1 MYKDAYEGS
10 QRTENSYFDREEEK
24 KITMLKSEVFIKVF
38 EALYCLTK
46 EEIASTKFPSLLDL
60 IEKICVD
67 DLKYFQTR
75 SEPVYPKML
84 LLIAKTIIQG
94 IVVKKRS
101 NIYRLLTDEVTD
113 ISNIYQLVL
122 FVKYYDYNKHKVK
135 TVFTDCSNFLEFFE
149 NFSSNADAIVSC
161 ITKKFEELQIEI
173 SNLKAFVSDGSSIK
187 RASKMV
193 V

>member
-1 MYKDAYEGS
+1 M
-10 QRTENSYFDREEEK
+10 
-24 KITMLKSEVFIKVF
+24 
-38 EALYCLTK
+38 
-46 EEIASTKFPSLLDL
+46 
-60 IEKICVD
+60 CVD
-67 DLKYFQTR
+67 NLKYFQTR

-122 FVKYYDYNKHKVK
+122 FVKYYDYNKHKVE